1 MKKDG
6 QALNSPAGTVVKRFF
21 IQCGTPLGADFCTII
36 GAGLFVGVIAALRL
50 SQTDFLL
57 RDEYYYLETAG
68 KVLQHGT
75 ALDFT
80 DIKLRGM
87 PPGLI
92 VLLAAAGKAGLPMP
106 TAGMIFSLIAGMLC
120 PWGCFLAAREIFKRE
135 STARYAALLCATT
148 PIVLSLSGTI
158 LRDVPYWCCVFF
170 AIAFAL
176 QGVNRQKWQSWCG
189 FALMACGAILFRKEG
204 IEIWLPPV
212 LFLSMSWLWQTD
224 KKAAVVRNVRALL
237 LIVMV
242 SVAILL
248 PVQYL
253 MYHCGSAWE
262 SVPLR
267 LGMQLYRQIQNRR

>member
-1 MKKDG
+1 MKKYG
-6 QALNSPAGTVVKRFF
+6 QSLNAGMIVKRFF
-21 IQCGTPLGADFCTII
+21 AQCGTPLGADLCTII
-36 GAGLFVGVIAALRL
+36 GAGLFVGLVAALRL

-57 RDEYYYLETAG
+57 RDEYYYLEIAD
-68 KVLQHGT
+68 KALQHGT

-92 VLLAAAGKAGLPMP
+92 VLLVAAGKAGLPIA
-106 TAGMIFSLIAGMLC
+106 TAGMIFSLMTGMLC
-120 PWGCFLAAREIFKRE
+120 PWGCFLAAREIFKRG

-170 AIAFAL
+170 ATAFAL

-189 FALMACGAILFRKEG
+189 FALMACGAILLRKEG
-204 IEIWLPPV
+204 LEIWLLPV
-212 LFLSMSWLWQTD
+212 LFLSVSWLWQTD

-253 MYHCGSAWE
+253 MYRCGSAWE
-262 SVPLR
+262 SVPLSQV
-267 LGMQLYRQIQNRR
+267 MQLYRQQKNQR